1 MSLGW
6 PRKSTP
12 GIDKTIILT
21 MKRNRFTS
29 NIEIGD
35 QFQLSKETIRRRGME
50 NKIRSRL
57 ATINKLTQ
65 RHKNNRIRWCGS
77 YKNVNFDDWIFSDE
91 CSFEIQNCSSAQ
103 RSFIHTKNGEKYY
116 PYCVINVPA
125 QSRKN

>member
-1 MSLGW
+1 MPLGH

-65 RHKNNRIRWCGS
+65 RHKNNRIRWC
-77 YKNVNFDDWIFSDE
+77 
-91 CSFEIQNCSSAQ
+91 
-103 RSFIHTKNGEKYY
+103 
-116 PYCVINVPA
+116 
-125 QSRKN
+125 